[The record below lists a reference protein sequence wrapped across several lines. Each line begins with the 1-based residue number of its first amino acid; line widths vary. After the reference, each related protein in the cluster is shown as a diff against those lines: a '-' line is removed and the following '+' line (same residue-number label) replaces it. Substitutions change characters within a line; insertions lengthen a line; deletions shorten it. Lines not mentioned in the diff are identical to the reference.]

1 METKRLI
8 LAVAL
13 SVLIFIGWR
22 FVAIEMGWMPDPA
35 TLNATTATAPS
46 PAPAQQPVAG
56 DPTAASQDPSSAAVQ
71 VAPSAAPSASGIP
84 AFMPTEGRLVI
95 VETPLYRA
103 VFHSN
108 GGILRE
114 FSLKKYR
121 TSMKP
126 DSPLVNLVSDT
137 AAGQA
142 PLGLLLDGAPT
153 WNARDWALEGDDITL
168 DDQGTGVLRFT
179 GEMNGLRMR
188 RELVFSGS
196 TYIVSEKL
204 TVDSQSMKS
213 VNMAFTFGATALA
226 VNETPGLF
234 SRLRYMLFGGEEP
247 APSESQH
254 NLTRVA
260 WLQNNSFSEDSS
272 ISDLAKGTLVQG
284 NVSWM
289 AVMNNYF
296 MGAASM
302 ADPSAS
308 AKGRYLDGVY
318 HALIGKTGV
327 VVSPD
332 QPAQMECTYFLG
344 PKEARRLADTPNG
357 LDKALDYGMF
367 SIVAK
372 PLIWLLHFFY
382 SYVHNYGVAIVL
394 MTIVIKILFWPL
406 SQKSYRSMQQMKQL
420 QPLMQRLREKYA
432 DDKETMN
439 KEVMQ
444 LYKTYKVNPAGGC
457 LPILVQ
463 LPVFIGLYQALLS
476 AIELRHA
483 SFIATLPFTDLP
495 WLADLSS
502 ADPFFITPLTMGATM
517 VLQQK
522 LTPAPGDPTQ
532 AKIMMLMPIVFTGL
546 FLTFPSGLVV
556 YWLVNNVISIGQQWW
571 QMRRAA

>member
-22 FVAIEMGWMPDPA
+22 FLAIELGWMPDPA
-35 TLNATTATAPS
+35 TMNATSTTGS
-46 PAPAQQPVAG
+46 VLTQQPASG
-56 DPTAASQDPSSAAVQ
+56 DPTSASQDPSGAAVQ
-71 VAPSAAPSASGIP
+71 VAPSSDPSASRMP
-84 AFMPTEGRLVI
+84 AFIPTEGRLVT
-95 VETPLYRA
+95 VETPLYKA

-108 GGILRE
+108 GGILRQ
-114 FSLKKYR
+114 FYLKNYR
-121 TSMKP
+121 TSMKD
-126 DSPLVNLVSDT
+126 DSPQVNLVSDT

-142 PLGLLLDGAPT
+142 PLGLLLDGKHT
-153 WNARDWALEGDDITL
+153 WTGKDWSLEGEDISL
-168 DDQGTGVLRFT
+168 DGSGTGVLRFT
-179 GEMNGLRMR
+179 GEVDGVRMR
-188 RELVFSGS
+188 RELVFNGGS
-196 TYIVSEKL
+196 YLITEKL
-204 TVDSQSMKS
+204 SLDSSSMKS
-213 VNMAFTFGATALA
+213 VNLSFTFGATALA
-226 VNETPGLF
+226 VNETPAIF
-234 SRLRYMLFGGEEP
+234 SRLRYMIFGGEEP
-247 APSESQH
+247 VAEESQH

-260 WLQNNSFSEDSS
+260 WFQGNSFDEDSS
-272 ISDLAKGTLVQG
+272 VSDLAKGVLVQG

-302 ADPSAS
+302 ADPGAS
-308 AKGRYLDGVY
+308 AKARYLDGVY
-318 HALIGKTGV
+318 HALIGKTGIV
-327 VVSPD
+327 VAPD
-332 QPAQMECTYFLG
+332 KTAQLECTYFLG
-344 PKEARRLADTPNG
+344 PKEARILSETPNH
-357 LDKALDYGMF
+357 LEKALDYGMF

-372 PLIWLLHFFY
+372 PLIWLLHLLY

-394 MTIVIKILFWPL
+394 MTIIIKLLFWPL

-420 QPLMQRLREKYA
+420 QPLMQKLREKYA

-439 KEVMQ
+439 REVMQ

-463 LPVFIGLYQALLS
+463 LPVFLGLYQALLG

-483 SFIATLPFTDLP
+483 SFIEYLPFTDLP

-502 ADPFFITPLTMGATM
+502 ADPYFITPLVMGATM

-522 LTPAPGDPTQ
+522 LTPTPGDPTQ
-532 AKIMMLMPIVFTGL
+532 AKILMLMPIVFTAL

-571 QMRRAA
+571 QMRRGT